1 MADYTYVLYLTINHE
16 GQYDNEIIFLGSS
29 VELHSLYYKAVT
41 IQYEV
46 KPEDVSIVS
55 ENRKIV
61 AIWKELVKAELSAF
75 EAAAVIDN
83 AFMECENYSYTLKH
97 MTLCLEKVQSF
108 DSYYKCI

>member
-1 MADYTYVLYLTINHE
+1 MAEYTYVLYLHIDHTP
-16 GQYDNEIIFLGSS
+16 YDDEIIFLGSS
-29 VELHSLYYKAVT
+29 AEPDLYYKAVT
-41 IQYEV
+41 LQYEV
-46 KPEDVSIVS
+46 KPEDISIVS

-61 AIWKELVKAELSAF
+61 AVWKELVKAELSAF

-97 MTLCLEKVQSF
+97 MTLCLEKVQNF